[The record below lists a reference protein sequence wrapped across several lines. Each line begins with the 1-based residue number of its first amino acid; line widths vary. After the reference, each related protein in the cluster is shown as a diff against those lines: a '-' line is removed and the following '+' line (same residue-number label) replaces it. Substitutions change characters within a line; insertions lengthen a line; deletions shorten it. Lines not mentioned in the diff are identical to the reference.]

1 MVSPTGTEQRSGTLD
16 GDRLLEALRLML
28 TIRHFDENALALY
41 RAGEMRGTTH
51 PYIGMEA
58 VGVGVMLALRAD
70 DYVTSTH
77 RGHGHTIAKGG
88 DPKKMMA
95 ELLGRATGYSGGKGG
110 SMHIA
115 DMDKHMLGANGI
127 VGGGM
132 GLATGAALTAQLQQ
146 TGSVA
151 VCFFGDGAL
160 EQGILHETTNLA
172 AIWKLPVVYVCENNQ
187 YAMSARS
194 DWSVAGGNPAARAAG
209 YGIPGV
215 TVDGMDLFAVHAA
228 AFDLVERA
236 RGGDGPSYLVCTTYR
251 FHGHHAGDPLNYREK
266 EEVERWRL
274 KDPIERVKRHIV
286 DQRFASPEELT
297 ALEQRIAAEIAEAVE
312 FAKSSPDPTPD
323 QLMTDI
329 YA

>member
-1 MVSPTGTEQRSGTLD
+1 MTVELETRTTDQTSQLD
-16 GDRLLEALRLML
+16 LREALRLML
-28 TIRHFDENALALY
+28 TIRSFDEQAIALF
-41 RAGEMRGTTH
+41 RAGEIRGSTH

-58 VGVGVMLALRAD
+58 VGVGVTLALRPT

-88 DPKKMMA
+88 DVRRMMA

-115 DMDKHMLGANGI
+115 DMDRHMLGANGI

-132 GLATGAALTAQLQQ
+132 GLATGAALTSKLQG

-151 VCFFGDGAL
+151 ICFFGDGAL
-160 EQGILHETTNLA
+160 EQGVLHETTNLA

-187 YAMSARS
+187 YAMSTRS
-194 DWSVAGGNPAARAAG
+194 DWSVAGGDPASRAAA

-228 AFDLVERA
+228 AREFVERA
-236 RGGDGPSYLVCTTYR
+236 RRGDGPAYLVCTTYR
-251 FHGHHAGDPLNYREK
+251 YHGHHAADPLNYRER
-266 EEVERWRL
+266 EEVERWRQV
-274 KDPIERVKRHIV
+274 DSIERVKRAAVERGVMTSADIA
-286 DQRFASPEELT
+286 D
-297 ALEQRIAAEIAEAVE
+297 LERRVQADIDEAVE
-312 FAKSSPDPTPD
+312 FARNSPEPTPD